1 LFSADPNALGGAL
14 IQLLKG
20 VGELVFDDGS
30 DDPLSAHLEAVLGQS
45 ETSQLQRYSQEEKK
59 SPLG

>member
-1 LFSADPNALGGAL
+1 MLKGRKVLISQLFSADSNALVGAL

-30 DDPLSAHLEAVLGQS
+30 DGPLSAHLEAVLGQ
-45 ETSQLQRYSQEEKK
+45 
-59 SPLG
+59 